1 MFRCGS
7 VHWSRRCRKLMKAAE
22 LLRLTGSATTCP
34 VATCSAAMMDAVPL
48 RTYPDSRRAA

>member
-1 MFRCGS
+1 MKVTELFRPI
-7 VHWSRRCRKLMKAAE
+7 
-22 LLRLTGSATTCP
+22 GSAMTCP